1 MGMFR
6 KLLSIAV
13 LLLVASVLSA
23 QDAALL
29 NKFNRDVSGSCV
41 ELSYAYSFRNSGVT
55 VSGSGEL
62 TSQGLFW
69 KLIGNGVEMYC
80 DSSALWVV
88 DPNLKEVVI
97 EPAVTENDESY
108 AVNPAILIVRM
119 DKMFKL
125 RDAVY
130 TKDGK
135 SVVYIMD
142 PVEKGKFEYLNV
154 ELLKSD
160 ASIKGA
166 VVALTDG
173 NRIDIK
179 VSSMKLIPLRTVE
192 DFRPLKQFDA
202 SWIVTDL
209 R

>member
-6 KLLSIAV
+6 KLFSIAV
-13 LLLVASVLSA
+13 LLFVASVLSA

-29 NKFNRDVSGSCV
+29 NRFNREISSSCV
-41 ELSYAYSFRNSGVT
+41 ELSYSYSFRNSGVT
-55 VSGSGEL
+55 VSGAGEL
-62 TSQGLFW
+62 TAQGLFW
-69 KLIGNGVEMYC
+69 KLVGNGVEMYC

-97 EPAVTENDESY
+97 EPAVTESEESY

-125 RDAVY
+125 RDAVDS
-130 TKDGK
+130 KDGK

-142 PVEKGKFEYLNV
+142 PVVKGKFEYLNV

-160 ASIKGA
+160 TSIKGA

-179 VSSMKLIPLRTVE
+179 VNSMKLMPLRTVE
-192 DFRPLKQFDA
+192 DFRPLKQFDS

>member
-1 MGMFR
+1 M
-6 KLLSIAV
+6 
-13 LLLVASVLSA
+13 
-23 QDAALL
+23 
-29 NKFNRDVSGSCV
+29 SG
-41 ELSYAYSFRNSGVT
+41 A
-55 VSGSGEL
+55 GEL
-62 TSQGLFW
+62 AAQGLFW
-69 KLIGNGVEMYC
+69 KLVGNGVEMYC

-97 EPAVTENDESY
+97 EPAVTESEESY

-125 RDAVY
+125 RDAVDS
-130 TKDGK
+130 KDGK

-142 PVEKGKFEYLNV
+142 PVAKGKFEYLNV

-179 VSSMKLIPLRTVE
+179 VSSMKLMPLRTVE
-192 DFRPLKQFDA
+192 DFRPLKQFDS